1 MQNYSVLGLAMLSM
15 ISQHRQIAVSPTQ
28 LDGQQIAPLL
38 FRDGFDGPDT
48 PGILVLL
55 IPLLK
60 LLQQLCFFCLIHHF
74 TAFSVS
80 SFAFFE
86 VSAVR

>member
-1 MQNYSVLGLAMLSM
+1 M
-15 ISQHRQIAVSPTQ
+15 ISQDRQIAVSPTQ

-38 FRDGFDGPDT
+38 FRDGFNGPDT

-60 LLQQLCFFCLIHHF
+60 LLQQLCFFWL
-74 TAFSVS
+74 
-80 SFAFFE
+80 
-86 VSAVR
+86 